1 MYLNNKIK
9 GMGYN
14 KHTKEDSTSGFKK
27 KEVIAEK
34 NSKMSR
40 FKNIVLSS
48 VLGFAITLKV
58 LNGCGSTEVIC
69 VEGLDCPVIEDVN
82 TKDIRFNISDV
93 KKVDSSVSDS
103 QESVDVDSSSD
114 LRDNSENNSP
124 NDDGGRESDDSG
136 SVNAEVGMDEETSDG
151 GVEKEDTNNGD
162 LDGGVKSDS
171 SVEDIEKD
179 TIEDGLSDGGLDD
192 SGFEEVEQYEDTAQL
207 DVEEINDSPDTVDG
221 NNLDA
226 GYVEGNQDIGLDIE
240 DASNDVNTCV
250 PQQGEKEIQLGGH
263 ILFHS
268 EIKKYEMWAN
278 VYKLVEFIKYCVDGE
293 EREDILREI
302 GVLYKFTKGHSNLGI
317 YEDCINVKPE
327 NNIYNLEIFGI
338 SYDLVNIGVIHL
350 SLPMTNKNARCEA
363 TTTYKV
369 LTSFHTD
376 ELCEDKKSDYVY
388 QVLLAWEQKNTI
400 FYERGGN
407 QVSVS
412 YGGWFYD
419 DKEYY
424 VHKLY
429 VRWSGENGKFAANF
443 HFIGI
448 GHDWV
453 IDCSPFE
460 PDFCI
465 NIKGRVFYTSGVEV
479 SPLGPAIQ
487 LTDGEVTTLLKFEKE
502 IPRIS
507 YINVIPYHTTDEEGN
522 LCTLK
527 LIYK

>member
-9 GMGYN
+9 EIGYN

-48 VLGFAITLKV
+48 VLGFAITLNV

-69 VEGLDCPVIEDVN
+69 VEGLDCPVIDDVN

-124 NDDGGRESDDSG
+124 NDDGGRESDDGG

-192 SGFEEVEQYEDTAQL
+192 SGFGDVEQHEDTAQL
-207 DVEEINDSPDTVDG
+207 DVEEINDSPGTVDG

-226 GYVEGNQDIGLDIE
+226 GYLEGNQDIGLDIE

-250 PQQGEKEIQLGGH
+250 PQKGEKEILVGGN
-263 ILFHS
+263 ILLHS
-268 EIKKYEMWAN
+268 DIHNYEMWSN
-278 VYKLVEFIKYCVDGE
+278 IYKLVEYIKYCVDGE
-293 EREDILREI
+293 EREEILKET
-302 GVLYKFTKGHSNLGI
+302 GLLYKFTRGYSNLGI

-327 NNIYNLEIFGI
+327 NNISNLKIFGI
-338 SYDLVNIGVIHL
+338 SYDLVNIGVIYP

-369 LTSFHTD
+369 LTEYISHK
-376 ELCEDKKSDYVY
+376 LCEDKESDYAY
-388 QVLLAWEQKNTI
+388 QVPLIWGQNNNI
-400 FYERGGN
+400 FYEHGRDHA
-407 QVSVS
+407 SVS
-412 YGGWFYD
+412 YAGWFYD
-419 DKEYY
+419 NKGNQ
-424 VHKLY
+424 VHKLF
-429 VRWSGENGKFAANF
+429 VGWSGENGKFAANF
-443 HFIGI
+443 PFIGI

-465 NIKGRVFYTSGVEV
+465 NIKGRVFYTNGVEV
-479 SPLGPAIQ
+479 SPLGSIVS
-487 LTDGEVTTLLKFEKE
+487 LTDGKVVSLVKFEKE
-502 IPRIS
+502 IPSIS
-507 YINVIPYHTTDEEGN
+507 YINVVPYHTTDEEGN